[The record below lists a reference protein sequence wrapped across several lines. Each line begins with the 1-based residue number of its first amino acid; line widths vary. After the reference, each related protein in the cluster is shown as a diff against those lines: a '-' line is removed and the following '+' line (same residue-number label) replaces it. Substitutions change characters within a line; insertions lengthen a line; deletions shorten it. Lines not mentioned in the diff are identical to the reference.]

1 MPIEANWNHNYT
13 NDCIPN
19 FSTNMR
25 LPRHRWYEFKE
36 GFGSSL
42 VERAIAEIKNTCKKT
57 QLTVMD
63 PFSGSGTTP
72 LTALQNNCNAIGL
85 EVNPFMNFVGR
96 TKCIKKSKSENDYL
110 AELDW
115 IMKQAPI
122 EKESKLENQSSFSSG
137 GGNSKWLFNQSV
149 LRGFEALYNYINKT
163 ENSEIFLLALFSA
176 VMQCCNAKKD
186 GKCLRYKKNWDSLAY
201 SSQELRAIFY
211 QNCLDIISD
220 INILPLYTGERIFYE
235 GDARKLF
242 EKIESNSVDLTVFS
256 PPYLNS
262 FDYSDIYRPELFLGG
277 YVKSNDELRLIRQKT
292 VRSHVQ
298 YKWKTKDKSHSMWA
312 QNVAAQVYENRDAL
326 WDKDIPQMIDAYFFD
341 MEKILQESYRVSTN
355 GAQMWFVVGTSAYA
369 GIEIPVDLILA
380 DIAVKQ
386 GWALLNVNALRKL
399 RTSSQC
405 ASEEVRKIRLRES
418 LVICQK

>member
-1 MPIEANWNHNYT
+1 MPIEANWNHNYV

-19 FSTNMR
+19 FTTNMD

-42 VERAIAEIKNTCKKT
+42 VERAIIETKNIRKNT

-72 LTALQNNCNAIGL
+72 LTALQNNCNAIGF
-85 EVNPFMNFVGR
+85 EVNPFMNFVGK
-96 TKCIKKSKSENDYL
+96 TKCVKKIKSDKNYL
-110 AELDW
+110 TELDW
-115 IMKQAPI
+115 IMKQTPI
-122 EKESKLENQSSFSSG
+122 ERDSKLENQSSFSQG

-149 LRGFEALYNYINKT
+149 LRGFEALNYYIKKT
-163 ENSEIFLLALFSA
+163 ENAEIFLLALFSA

-186 GKCLRYKKNWDSLAY
+186 GKCLRYKKNWDTLAY
-201 SSQELRAIFY
+201 SSQELRTIFN
-211 QNCLDIISD
+211 QNSLNIIYD
-220 INILPLYTGERIFYE
+220 VHALPLYTGERIFYE
-235 GDARKLF
+235 GDARKSF
-242 EKIESNSVDLTVFS
+242 DKIENNSVDLTVFS

-277 YVKSNDELRLIRQKT
+277 YVTSNDELRLIRQKT
-292 VRSHVQ
+292 LRSHVQ
-298 YKWKTKDKSHSMWA
+298 YKWNTTDKSHSIWA
-312 QNVAAQVYENRDAL
+312 QNVASQVYENRESL
-326 WDKDIPQMIDAYFFD
+326 WNKDIPQMIDAYFFD
-341 MEKILQESYRVSTN
+341 MERILHESYRVATN
-355 GAQMWFVVGTSAYA
+355 GAQMWFVIGTSAYA

-380 DIAVKQ
+380 DIAVQQ
-386 GWALLNVNALRKL
+386 GWTLLNVNALRKL

-405 ASEEVRKIRLRES
+405 ANEDGHKIRLRES